1 MDKIKLA
8 VIGLGKMGLS
18 HLSIAGAHPSVELVA
33 AVDTATMVTDFL
45 QKFSDIPCF
54 NDTKKM
60 LEQVTPDAVIIA
72 VPTKYH
78 APLIQEFLKKNI
90 HVFAEKPFTL
100 SAADANRLTEL
111 AASKKLVNQVGYHN
125 QFLGTFKELK
135 KLLQIGAIGKLQH
148 FTAEAYGPVITKPQP
163 NTWRSNASEGGG
175 CLYDYA
181 SHVLD
186 LVNNCIAPVTE
197 VKGSLL
203 KNIYSAQTE
212 DAVYSLLGLSSGLTG
227 VLSVNWSDT
236 TYRKMSTQLTITGSN
251 GKIICEATELKLFLQ
266 TPVASLQYTEGWNIL
281 SVGELQEP
289 VNFYLRGEEYSA
301 QLDYFIAAVK
311 GLVPNTINTFAA
323 AALTDNAIELIKK
336 SAK

>member
-1 MDKIKLA
+1 MRKVKLA

-18 HLSIAGAHPSVELVA
+18 HLSIAGAHPNVEIVG

-78 APLIQEFLKKNI
+78 APLIQDFLERKI

-100 SAADANRLTEL
+100 HVADATKLTAL
-111 AASKKLVNQVGYHN
+111 AVSNHLVNQVGYHN

-135 KLLQIGAIGKLQH
+135 RLLQLGAIGKLQH

-163 NTWRSNASEGGG
+163 TTWRSNAAEGGG

-186 LVNNCIAPVTE
+186 LVNNCIAPVTN
-197 VKGSLL
+197 VSGAIL
-203 KNIYSAQTE
+203 KNIYSDTVE
-212 DAVYSLLGLSSGLTG
+212 DAVYGLLGLSTGLTG
-227 VLSVNWSDT
+227 LLSVNWSDT
-236 TYRKMSTQLTITGSN
+236 TYRKMSTQLTLSGSN
-251 GKIICEATELKLFLQ
+251 GKIICDATELKLFLQ
-266 TPVASLQYTEGWNIL
+266 NTVAGESYTAGWNII
-281 SVGELQEP
+281 SVGALQEP
-289 VNFYLRGEEYSA
+289 VGFYLRGEEYSA
-301 QLDYFIAAVK
+301 QIDYFIDAVLGK
-311 GLVPNTINTFAA
+311 VPNNINTFAA
-323 AALTDNAIELIKK
+323 ATLTDQAIEFIKNA
-336 SAK
+336 AK